1 MAEHNKL
8 GEEGEKIAVNYL
20 KNKGYL
26 VYHTNWRLGHLE
38 IDIIAEDKNEL
49 VFIEVKFRST
59 KHYGAPWQAVNGG
72 KQHRLIKAAHHYINK
87 VKWDGEARF
96 DVISIVGSTAAAEI
110 QHIEGAYYPRV

>member
-1 MAEHNKL
+1 MKTIEKGKQ
-8 GEEGEKIAVNYL
+8 GEEIAVSYL
-20 KNKGYL
+20 VKKGY
-26 VYHTNWRLGHLE
+26 TIDAQNFSWGKLE
-38 IDIIAEDKNEL
+38 IDVIASIDQTL